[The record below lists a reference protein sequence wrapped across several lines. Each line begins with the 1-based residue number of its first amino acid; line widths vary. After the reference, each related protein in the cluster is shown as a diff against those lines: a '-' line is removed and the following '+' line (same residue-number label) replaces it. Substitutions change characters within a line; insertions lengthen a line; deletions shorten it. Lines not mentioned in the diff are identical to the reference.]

1 MLNFCTLFDSNYLS
15 RGLAMYESLRE
26 HCNDFHLYIFPFDD
40 KCLEILL
47 KLDLP
52 SVTVV
57 PLEKFE
63 DEKLLAVKPSRTA
76 VEYCW
81 TCTPSIILYSM
92 NKFALSNCTYI
103 DADLYFYSDPSV
115 LFGEFKDGS
124 VIITKHRYTPYYDL
138 SKLSGIYC
146 VQFVAFK
153 NDPKGMKV
161 LNWWRD
167 ACLDWCYA
175 RTEEGKFGDQKYL
188 DDWPERFEGVR
199 DLENLGGGT
208 APWNVQQYNIY
219 SRNEKILGNEK
230 KSGNEFGLVFYHF
243 HSVRFFTDG
252 SVLFGSHAI
261 SRNVKR
267 ILYMPYIKSLEDAK
281 VRVAAIDASFDPH
294 GAGPRNWKI
303 HIYNLKNALTKNS
316 EFIKNFYDLYNG
328 YSNTYRLS
336 SIVNNS

>member
-1 MLNFCTLFDSNYLS
+1 MLNFCTLFDSNYLT

-26 HCNDFHLYIFPFDD
+26 HCGNFHLYAFPFDA
-40 KCLEILL
+40 KCLDILL

-63 DEKLLAVKPSRTA
+63 DEKLLAVKPSRTP

-92 NKFALSNCTYI
+92 NKFALSNCAYI

-153 NDPKGMKV
+153 NDAAGIEV
-161 LNWWRD
+161 LKWWRD

-175 RTEEGKFGDQKYL
+175 RTEDGKFGDQKYL
-188 DDWPERFEGVR
+188 DDWTHRFKGVS
-199 DLENLGGGT
+199 DLENLGGGA
-208 APWNVQQYNIY
+208 APWNVQQYIICSVNGKLSGI
-219 SRNEKILGNEK
+219 EK
-230 KSGNEFGLVFYHF
+230 KSGTGFDLVFYHF
-243 HSVRFFTDG
+243 HSVRFFKDG
-252 SVLFGSHAI
+252 RVSFGSHHLSHNA
-261 SRNVKR
+261 KR
-267 ILYMPYIKSLEDAK
+267 LLYIPYIKALEAARD
-281 VRVAAIDASFDPH
+281 RIAAIDDSFDPH
-294 GAGPRNWKI
+294 GAAPRNWKI
-303 HIYNLKNALTKNS
+303 HLYNLKNAMTKNS
-316 EFIKNFYDLYNG
+316 EFSKNFYDMYNG
-328 YSNTYRLS
+328 YSNTYSLKDIIS
-336 SIVNNS
+336 L

>member
-26 HCNDFHLYIFPFDD
+26 HCRNFHLYIFPFED

-63 DEKLLAVKPSRTA
+63 DEKLLAVKPSRTP

-81 TCTPSIILYSM
+81 TCTPSIILCAI

-103 DADLYFYSDPSV
+103 DSDLYFYSDPSV

-153 NDPKGMKV
+153 NDANGTKV
-161 LNWWRD
+161 LKWWRD

-188 DDWPERFEGVR
+188 DDWTERFEGVR
-199 DLENLGGGT
+199 DLENLGGGA
-208 APWNVQQYNIY
+208 APWNIQQYHIY
-219 SRNEKILGNEK
+219 QDNGKLSGIEKR
-230 KSGNEFGLVFYHF
+230 SGNGFELVFYHF
-243 HSVRFFTDG
+243 HSVRFFADG
-252 SVLFGSHAI
+252 RVSFGSHAL
-261 SRNVKR
+261 SRNAKR
-267 ILYMPYIKSLEDAK
+267 LIYIPYIKALEAAK
-281 VRVAAIDASFDPH
+281 ARIATVDDSFDPH
-294 GAGPRNWKI
+294 GAASRNWKI
-303 HIYNLKNALTKNS
+303 HLYNLKNAITKNS
-316 EFIKNFYDLYNG
+316 ETAKNLYDMYNG
-328 YSNTYRLS
+328 YANTYSLKD
-336 SIVNNS
+336 IV